1 MRFGIAG
8 CTGRMGRLLL
18 AEIQSM
24 GHEVVA
30 GTVSE
35 RSKFIGTDLGDLIG
49 PTRMNVA
56 ATTDPAALFA
66 ADVVIDFTTPGAS
79 RLHAELAAMK
89 GKPLVVGTTGIDS
102 TVDRAFLAA
111 SQVVPVLWSANFSR
125 GVALLERLV
134 AEAAAAL
141 GREADIEILEMH
153 HRNKA
158 DSPSGTAL
166 TLGRAAATARG
177 QDLDVV
183 GVKCR
188 PDRRV
193 PEGIGFASLRGGS
206 VIGDHTV
213 IYALDGERVEL
224 SHKAENRSIYARGA
238 VEAALWLTQQPPGL
252 YSMRDFSAARSR

>member
-8 CTGRMGRLLL
+8 CAGRMGKLLL

-24 GHEVVA
+24 GHEVAA

-35 RSKFIGTDLGDLIG
+35 RSGLAGTDLGDLIG
-49 PTRMNVA
+49 PVRLHVTA
-56 ATTDPAALFA
+56 STDPAALFA
-66 ADVVIDFTTPGAS
+66 ADVVIDFTTPGSS

-89 GKPLVVGTTGIDS
+89 AKPIVIGTTGLDS
-102 TVDRAFLAA
+102 TIERAIVAA
-111 SQVVPVLWSANFSR
+111 SQVVPVLRAANFSR
-125 GVALLERLV
+125 GVALLERLA

-158 DSPSGTAL
+158 DAPSGTAL
-166 TLGRAAATARG
+166 TLGRAVAAARG
-177 QDLDVV
+177 QNIDVV

-224 SHKAENRSIYARGA
+224 THRAESRSIYARGA
-238 VEAALWLTQQPPGL
+238 VEAALWLTRQPPGL
-252 YSMRDFSAARSR
+252 YSMRDFSVAQSR